1 MPYPEKVLAED
12 EEVVKRLHPH
22 WITLVV
28 PTLWFLVICAAL
40 GVTIAF
46 LPSGTTGEVLLIIV
60 IVLALVL
67 ASWLCFIPALRWRT
81 THYVLTT
88 HRVLIRRGILHH
100 TGRDISLQRINDV
113 GFSQTLWDRIVK
125 AGSLTIE
132 SAGEHGQETL
142 INIPRSDEIQQLL
155 NQLIEQDHDRRARVA
170 FGGSPYGPT
179 GPAGSGYP
187 PSGYPQQS
195 YPPPQGCPPYQ
206 GSPPPQSGY
215 APPGYPDQP
224 GYGTQGYPPTQPYP
238 PQH

>member
-67 ASWLCFIPALRWRT
+67 ASWLCFIPALHWRT

-206 GSPPPQSGY
+206 GSPQPQSGY